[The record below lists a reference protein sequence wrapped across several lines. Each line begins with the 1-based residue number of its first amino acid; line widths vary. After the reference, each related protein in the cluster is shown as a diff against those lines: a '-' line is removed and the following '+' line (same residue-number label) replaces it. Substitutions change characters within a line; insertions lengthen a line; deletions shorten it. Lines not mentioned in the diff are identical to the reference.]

1 MKSTKGKTFEISTF
15 SEVCN
20 IVNDENIDLL
30 INDFAKW
37 LIYYNELI
45 KRVREENPKETK
57 NIINSKILKSTMIW
71 TDDNKSELTGVS
83 LKTIETGEIFKVD
96 FKNK

>member
-1 MKSTKGKTFEISTF
+1 MESTKGKTFEISTL

-57 NIINSKILKSTMIW
+57 NIVNSKILKPTMIW

-83 LKTIETGEIFKVD
+83 LKTIETGEIIKVD
-96 FKNK
+96 FKK